1 MRGTGKRRV
10 RTLPA
15 EPNEPRGV
23 TALARLGERLIVD
36 QPAGAF
42 SPPRSRPGSMVFSW
56 KPGRGDGRLTM
67 ASLLKPQLLFFGG
80 KGGVGKTTAAAAA
93 AIRIARAAPKRR
105 VLLLS
110 TDPAHSLADVLAAP
124 VSDVSQPVTAGPPN
138 LDVRELDAAA
148 ALAARRGAIE
158 ASLREISDALG
169 TRVGMTGASLTR
181 LMDLAPPGIDEL
193 FGILSVIDVQARYH
207 SVIVD
212 TAPTGH
218 AVRLLE
224 LPEAA
229 REWVQVLLRVLLK
242 YRALVRPGQFAAA
255 LVALSREIRALQEL
269 LHDAGRT
276 RFVVV
281 TRAAELP
288 RRETAR
294 LLTRLRRL
302 RIAAPVVVVNARTL
316 APGACPW
323 CRTLAA
329 SESREVERLAAACRG
344 RAERCVIIQ
353 APLAAPPPRGAA
365 MLERWSK
372 TWIA

>member
-1 MRGTGKRRV
+1 
-10 RTLPA
+10 
-15 EPNEPRGV
+15 
-23 TALARLGERLIVD
+23 
-36 QPAGAF
+36 
-42 SPPRSRPGSMVFSW
+42 
-56 KPGRGDGRLTM
+56 
-67 ASLLKPQLLFFGG
+67 
-80 KGGVGKTTAAAAA
+80 
-93 AIRIARAAPKRR
+93 
-105 VLLLS
+105 LLLS

-281 TRAAELP
+281 TRAA
-288 RRETAR
+288 
-294 LLTRLRRL
+294 
-302 RIAAPVVVVNARTL
+302 
-316 APGACPW
+316 
-323 CRTLAA
+323 